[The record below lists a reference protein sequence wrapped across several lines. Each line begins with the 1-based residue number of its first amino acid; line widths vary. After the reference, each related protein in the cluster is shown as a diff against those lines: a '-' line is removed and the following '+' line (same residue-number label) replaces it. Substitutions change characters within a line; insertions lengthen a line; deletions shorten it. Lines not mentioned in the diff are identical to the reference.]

1 MTGIPVG
8 QDNDVARADA
18 YRVVDV
24 AQETPTVRSFHL
36 ERIDGR
42 LPTFIPGQSLPLIVG
57 LPDGSRVRRNYTI
70 SGGNPG
76 RSFRITVKREDSR
89 DGHPAGGVST
99 FLHQSVVPGT
109 LLTADKPVGDF
120 IVDPPIKAPLVM
132 LSAGIGITP
141 MVVML
146 RHAIRDCLANDED
159 QPIWILHGSRSSREH
174 VFSDEVRDLA
184 ALSDNVTL
192 QFCYSRPTDACLQG
206 RDYDVRGRIGLGL
219 ISDPRVFDTGDFY
232 ICGPAGFM
240 RDMIQGLRLNGV
252 PERRIHYEA
261 FGSDPIRRNI
271 APTATNAE
279 VPGASR
285 RVRFERSGLD
295 AIWAPADGTLL
306 EFAVSLGIFPISS
319 CRSGWCGACTAR
331 ILDGSVRHSADAI
344 ADHSDNR
351 ILLCSSVPDG
361 DCVIDL

>member
-1 MTGIPVG
+1 MTGIPFE
-8 QDNDVARADA
+8 QDHDVARANA
-18 YRVVDV
+18 YHVVDV
-24 AQETPTVRSFHL
+24 AEETPTVRSFHL
-36 ERIDGR
+36 EPINGS

-89 DGHPAGGVST
+89 DGHPPGGVST

-109 LLTADKPVGDF
+109 VLTADKPVGDF
-120 IVDPPIKAPLVM
+120 ILDAPIKAPLVM

-146 RHAIRDCLANDED
+146 RQAIRDCLANDED
-159 QPIWILHGSRSSREH
+159 QPIWIFHGSHSSREH

-184 ALSDNVTL
+184 ALSENVTL
-192 QFCYSRPTDACLQG
+192 QVCYSRPTDACLQG
-206 RDYDVRGRIGLGL
+206 RDYDVRGRIDVDL
-219 ISDPRVFDTGDFY
+219 INDPHLFDTGEFY
-232 ICGPAGFM
+232 VCGPAGFM
-240 RDMIQGLRLNGV
+240 RDMIQGLRSNGV

-261 FGSDPIRRNI
+261 FGADPIRRNI
-271 APTATNAE
+271 APTATNVE
-279 VPGASR
+279 VPGASL

-295 AIWAPADGTLL
+295 AVWTQADGTLL

-331 ILDGSVRHSADAI
+331 ILDGSVRHFDDAL
-344 ADHSDNR
+344 ADHSADR
-351 ILLCSSVPDG
+351 ILLCSSVPDS